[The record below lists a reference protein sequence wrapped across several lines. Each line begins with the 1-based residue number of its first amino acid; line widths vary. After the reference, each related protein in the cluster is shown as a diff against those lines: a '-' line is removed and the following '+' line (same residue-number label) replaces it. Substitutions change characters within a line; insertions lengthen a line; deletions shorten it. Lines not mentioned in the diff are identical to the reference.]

1 MFDLQRF
8 ATVNVVDFGFISSED
23 KQKLDGIATGA
34 QVNTIENIYLDGAQ
48 QTISEKGV
56 TLNLSAYAK
65 KTDIASGLTFK
76 GTVASYQELP
86 ATASAGWMYNVK
98 STGGQDSN
106 GNNIMAGDNIV
117 YNGTGWEVMSSTVDL
132 SNYVQKDGNKVLSDN
147 NYTTAEK
154 DKLASV
160 ESGAQVNRIEV
171 VQINGTSQ
179 SIDNKTL
186 TLDLSDYVQK
196 DGTKQLSAEN
206 YTTAE
211 KTKLATVST
220 NANENVI
227 ESIQI
232 DGATQA
238 VSNKIA
244 YLDLSGYQP
253 AIQGKTLTT
262 NDYTT
267 AEKTKLAGIS
277 AGANSNVIESVQ
289 IDGTT
294 QTVDTETKTVTLDLS
309 DYAKLSDISAS
320 LTYKGVVDSYD
331 DLPANPSAGHVY
343 NVRTAGGED
352 ASGTPISAGD
362 SLAYNGTGWD
372 ILGGSIDLSGY
383 QEKETGKGLSTNDY
397 TTTEKTKLQEIEA
410 GAQVNKLETITING
424 AVQTITN
431 KNATLSLD
439 TWYVRK
445 DGTKTLT
452 TNDYTT
458 AEKTKLAN
466 LTEGAEPNVI
476 EAVTINGTTQTVS
489 NKTVALDLSAYVQ
502 KDGAKTLTTND
513 YTTAEKNKLAGI
525 AAGAQ
530 QNVIESVTI
539 NNRTQTINPTTKAVE
554 LDLSGYVAVTPGKD
568 LSTNDFTNAYK
579 DQLDNLPT
587 GTLVTTATGDLRYLG
602 ISDTAAAAV
611 KDGDNN
617 TITDTYATKA
627 ELQAY
632 IAGVRLTANGIVLV
646 DGAGNDVCVIP
657 VAGTAV

>member
-34 QVNTIENIYLDGAQ
+34 QVNTIESIYLDGTQ
-48 QTISEKGV
+48 QTVSDKGV

-76 GTVASYQELP
+76 GTVASFQELP

-98 STGGQDSN
+98 STGGQDIN
-106 GNNIMAGDNIV
+106 GNNVMAGDNVV

-132 SNYVQKDGNKVLSDN
+132 SNYVQKDGNKVLSTND
-147 NYTTAEK
+147 YTTAEK
-154 DKLASV
+154 TKLGTV
-160 ESGAQVNRIEV
+160 ESNAQVNRIETILLDGTT
-171 VQINGTSQ
+171 QTIN
-179 SIDNKTL
+179 NKTL
-186 TLDLSDYVQK
+186 TLDLSEYVKK
-196 DGTKQLSAEN
+196 DGQKQLSTEDF
-206 YTTAE
+206 TTAE
-211 KTKLATVST
+211 KTKLATVSN
-220 NANENVI
+220 NAKDNVI
-227 ESIQI
+227 EAIQL
-232 DGATQA
+232 DGTTQS

-244 YLDLSGYQP
+244 YLDLSGYQ
-253 AIQGKTLTT
+253 AAVQGKGLSTE
-262 NDYTT
+262 DFTT
-267 AEKTKLAGIS
+267 AEKTKLQNIS
-277 AGANSNVIESVQ
+277 AGANQNVIESVLL
-289 IDGTT
+289 DGTV
-294 QTVDTETKTVTLDLS
+294 QVINTETKVVTLDLS

-320 LTYKGVVDSYD
+320 LTYKGVIDSYE
-331 DLPANPSAGHVY
+331 DLPANASAGHVY
-343 NVRTAGGED
+343 NVRTAGGQD
-352 ASGTPISAGD
+352 AGGTDIKAGD

-372 ILGGSIDLSGY
+372 ILGGSVDLSGY

-424 AVQTITN
+424 AIQTITN
-431 KNATLSLD
+431 KNAALSLD

-466 LTEGAEPNVI
+466 LEEGAQPNVI
-476 EAVTINGTTQTVS
+476 EAVTINGITQTIT
-489 NKTVALDLSAYVQ
+489 NKAVALDLSNYVQ

-513 YTTAEKNKLAGI
+513 YTTAEKTKLAGI

-539 NNRTQTINPTTKAVE
+539 NNRTQTVNSTTKAVD

-568 LSTNDFTNAYK
+568 LSTNDFTNEYK
-579 DQLDNLPT
+579 AQLDGLPT
-587 GTLVTTATGDLRYLG
+587 GTLVTTATGDLRYLSLSG
-602 ISDTAAAAV
+602 TAAAAV
-611 KDGDNN
+611 KDGNNN

-632 IAGVRLTANGIVLV
+632 IAGVRLTSNSIVLV